1 MGRNCLAFHTAL
13 FDVPKTPH
21 IGLQDLKLQTEQ
33 MLEETDEK
41 IFHQNMVFQH
51 LVDRMAMVEYLT
63 DAGDEL
69 ENKWVASVNKLWR
82 GTNE

>member
-1 MGRNCLAFHTAL
+1 
-13 FDVPKTPH
+13 
-21 IGLQDLKLQTEQ
+21 

-41 IFHQNMVFQH
+41 IFHQNMVLQH

-69 ENKWVASVNKLWR
+69 ENKWAASADKLWR

>member
-1 MGRNCLAFHTAL
+1 
-13 FDVPKTPH
+13 
-21 IGLQDLKLQTEQ
+21 

-41 IFHQNMVFQH
+41 IFHQNMVLQH

-69 ENKWVASVNKLWR
+69 ENKWAASTDKLWR